1 MGEARAR
8 VAPLVRPD
16 TGGDG
21 ACPSSGSEAIGPA
34 TVTDG
39 ATLALADGSTVRLA
53 GIDAPAFTGEDAGS
67 GPAAALLRDL
77 LAKGAAM
84 APAGTAPD
92 RYGRRPAWVFAGERS
107 VQEALLA
114 AGLARARWYPGET
127 DCLAAFLA
135 AERPARA
142 ANLGLWAA
150 AAYAIRQADDPS
162 LLDQN
167 GLYAVVEGKV
177 VSVGHGSRMTFL
189 DFGAVYRRD
198 FTVMLTPAIAEK
210 LVSTDVEGGTGK
222 GGGVDA
228 FANHT
233 VRVRGVIEES
243 GGPAIRLNDPA
254 EIELIDTGDGQ

>member
-1 MGEARAR
+1 VLVFLFL
-8 VAPLVRPD
+8 VAP
-16 TGGDG
+16 TSAAMG
-21 ACPSSGSEAIGPA
+21 ACPSSGSETIDPA

-39 ATLALADGSTVRLA
+39 ATLKLADGSMVRLA

-67 GPAAALLRDL
+67 VPAAALLRDL
-77 LAKGAAM
+77 IAKAPAAM
-84 APAGTAPD
+84 ARAGTAPD
-92 RYGRRPAWVFAGERS
+92 RYGRRHAWVFAGERS

-127 DCLAAFLA
+127 DCFAAYLA

-150 AAYAIRQADDPS
+150 PAYAIRQADDPS

-189 DFGAVYRRD
+189 DFGPVYRRD

-210 LVSTDVEGGTGK
+210 FASMDVEDGTGK
-222 GGGVDA
+222 SGGVDA
-228 FANHT
+228 FANRR
-233 VRVRGVIEES
+233 VRVRGVIEAS